1 MASSSSRRSGS
12 SGSRTSV
19 RASSQRKSTA
29 GSAQGAPAAAPSG
42 QPKRKSVRKEQERRS
57 SARRQPMPPLGDS
70 SSGSSR
76 PRRAAGS
83 ASSRRSSAPAG
94 TQDMAV
100 SQSAQRRR
108 NRDIDDA
115 AAGRGRRVGDI
126 RAAERAE
133 RAARARRRYLS
144 YVLKIAAVIAAVLL
158 LVFGSI
164 FVYRSNLLAV
174 QTVTVTGVEHL
185 TDQEVTQLAAVPD
198 DSTLLRLDAAGI
210 CSRLEEH
217 PWVQQATISRQF
229 PHTIK
234 IHVTERTPSA
244 AVKISSKSIWVVST
258 DGAWLSAATEEDWKS
273 YRRIV
278 DVDTNMAAP
287 VAGSDVTDEG
297 ILNALA
303 VFDQVSPELA
313 EMIKSISAES
323 AVKTSLTLK
332 GGVEVAF
339 GMAEDMELKEAD
351 IWALLDKYEGKISYI
366 NVRVPDRPTYRTSA

>member
-1 MASSSSRRSGS
+1 MASSSNRRSGS

-19 RASSQRKSTA
+19 RGSSQRKNASETSA
-29 GSAQGAPAAAPSG
+29 VGGPGSSPA
-42 QPKRKSVRKEQERRS
+42 RKSVRAEQGRKS
-57 SARRQPMPPLGDS
+57 RRQAMPPLNDS

-76 PRRAAGS
+76 PRRSNSGQE
-83 ASSRRSSAPAG
+83 RRSSAPAG
-94 TQDMAV
+94 TVDMAV
-100 SQSAQRRR
+100 SESTRRRR
-108 NRDIDDA
+108 NRDMDDA

-133 RAARARRRYLS
+133 RAARSRRRYLS
-144 YVLKIAAVIAAVLL
+144 YVLKIAAVVAAVLV

-164 FVYRSNLLAV
+164 FVYRSNLLDVRA
-174 QTVTVTGVEHL
+174 VTVSGVEHL

-198 DSTLLRLDAAGI
+198 DSTLLRLDTEGI

-217 PWVQQATISRQF
+217 PWVQSATISRQF

-234 IHVTERTPSA
+234 IQVTERTPSA

-258 DGAWLSAATEEDWKS
+258 DGAWLSAATTEDWKN

-278 DVDTNMAAP
+278 GVDTNMAAP
-287 VAGSDVTDEG
+287 VAGSEVTDEG

-303 VFDQVSPELA
+303 IFDQASPELVDK
-313 EMIKSISAES
+313 IKSISAES

-339 GMAEDMELKEAD
+339 GVAEDMELKEAD
-351 IWALLDKYEGKISYI
+351 IWALLEKYEGKISYI
-366 NVRVPDRPTYRTSA
+366 NVRVPDRPTYRTGS

>member
-12 SGSRTSV
+12 SASRTSV
-19 RASSQRKSTA
+19 PGSSQRKSTGASAA
-29 GSAQGAPAAAPSG
+29 GGASSAASG
-42 QPKRKSVRKEQERRS
+42 SQQPKRKSVRKEQERRS
-57 SARRQPMPPLGDS
+57 RRQPMPALNDS

-76 PRRAAGS
+76 PARPAS
-83 ASSRRSSAPAG
+83 SSRRNSAPAG

-144 YVLKIAAVIAAVLL
+144 YVLKIAAVVAAVLV

-164 FVYRSNLLAV
+164 FVYRSNLLDVRA
-174 QTVTVTGVEHL
+174 VTVSGVEHL

-198 DSTLLRLDAAGI
+198 DSTLLRLDTEGI

-217 PWVQQATISRQF
+217 PWVQSATISRQF

-234 IHVTERTPSA
+234 IQVTERTPSA

-258 DGAWLSAATEEDWKS
+258 DGAWLSAATTEDWKN

-278 DVDTNMAAP
+278 GVDTNMAAP
-287 VAGSDVTDEG
+287 VAGSEVTDEG

-303 VFDQVSPELA
+303 IFDQASPELVDK
-313 EMIKSISAES
+313 IKSISAES

-339 GMAEDMELKEAD
+339 GVAEDMELKEAD
-351 IWALLDKYEGKISYI
+351 IWALLEKYEGKISYI
-366 NVRVPDRPTYRTSA
+366 NVRVPDRPTYRTGS

>member
-1 MASSSSRRSGS
+1 MPDLGSSGQRGSRRSGS
-12 SGSRTSV
+12 
-19 RASSQRKSTA
+19 
-29 GSAQGAPAAAPSG
+29 G
-42 QPKRKSVRKEQERRS
+42 QS
-57 SARRQPMPPLGDS
+57 
-70 SSGSSR
+70 
-76 PRRAAGS
+76 
-83 ASSRRSSAPAG
+83 SSRRSSAPAG

-100 SQSAQRRR
+100 SQSDQRRR
-108 NRDIDDA
+108 NRELDDA

-174 QTVTVTGVEHL
+174 ETVTVSGVEHL

-198 DSTLLRLDAAGI
+198 DSTLLRLDVDGI
-210 CSRLEEH
+210 CSRLKEH
-217 PWVQQATISRQF
+217 PWVQDATITRQF
-229 PHTIK
+229 PHTIR
-234 IHVTERTPSA
+234 INVTERTPSA
-244 AVKISSKSIWVVST
+244 AVKINSKSIWVVST
-258 DGAWLSAATEEDWKS
+258 DGAWLSAATKEDWKN
-273 YRRIV
+273 YRRIL
-278 DVDTNMAAP
+278 DVDTNMASP
-287 VAGSDVTDEG
+287 VAGSEVTDEG

-313 EMIKSISAES
+313 EQIKSISAES

-339 GMAEDMELKEAD
+339 GVAEDIELKEAD
-351 IWALLDKYEGKISYI
+351 IWTLLDKYEGKISYI